1 MLVRIQFPS
10 PIFNQK
16 NLDNFPQFATFL
28 PHPITT
34 MTNEDLTQI
43 ESSLDNCA
51 NELLK
56 SFQCEEL
63 AAAYYAF
70 SDKLQDK
77 MKEALNSPVKQ
88 KTKKEILEEVFQYYA
103 ADPSRRATNAEGSCR
118 YLMEDG
124 RKCAVGRCLIE
135 GKKIC
140 FGGMQKDPIFAE
152 IQVNQIDNLDSHL
165 LPEYRGHSVDFWQ
178 ELQYW
183 HDYCGNFTETGL
195 SEKGERDAKFLLNK
209 FADK

>member
-1 MLVRIQFPS
+1 MQIAD
-10 PIFNQK
+10 I
-16 NLDNFPQFATFL
+16 
-28 PHPITT
+28 I
-34 MTNEDLTQI
+34 EI

-56 SFQCEEL
+56 AFQCEEL

-77 MKEALNSPVKQ
+77 MKKALDSPAPQ
-88 KTKKEILEEVFQYYA
+88 KTKKEILEEAFEYYA
-103 ADPSRRATNAEGSCR
+103 ADPSRRATHADGSCR

-140 FGGMQKDPIFAE
+140 YGGLQKDPIFAE
-152 IQVNQIDNLDSHL
+152 TAANQIDDIDSHL
-165 LPEYRGHSVDFWQ
+165 LPEYRGHDVDFWQ

-183 HDYCGNFTETGL
+183 HDSCLNFTETGL
-195 SEKGERDAKFLLNK
+195 SETGGYNTQFLLGK
-209 FADK
+209 YADK

>member
-1 MLVRIQFPS
+1 MKLADI
-10 PIFNQK
+10 IE
-16 NLDNFPQFATFL
+16 T
-28 PHPITT
+28 
-34 MTNEDLTQI
+34 

-56 SFQCEEL
+56 AFQCEEL

-70 SDKLQDK
+70 SNKLQDK
-77 MKEALNSPVKQ
+77 MKEVINNPVKQ
-88 KTKKEILEEVFQYYA
+88 KTKKEILEEAFGFYSE
-103 ADPSRRATNAEGSCR
+103 DPSRRAINTEGTCK

-140 FGGMQKDPIFAE
+140 YGGMEKNPIFAE
-152 IQVNQIDNLDSHL
+152 IQAQQIDDLDSHL
-165 LPEYRGHSVDFWQ
+165 LPEYRGHDADFWQ

-183 HDYCGNFTETGL
+183 HDNDLNFTETGL
-195 SEKGERDAKFLLNK
+195 SEMGEYQAKHLLEK

>member
-1 MLVRIQFPS
+1 
-10 PIFNQK
+10 
-16 NLDNFPQFATFL
+16 
-28 PHPITT
+28 
-34 MTNEDLTQI
+34 MTNEDLIQI
-43 ESSLDNCA
+43 EQSLDNAA
-51 NELLK
+51 NELLRA
-56 SFQCEEL
+56 FHCEEL

-77 MKEALNSPVKQ
+77 MKKALDSPAPQ
-88 KTKKEILEEVFQYYA
+88 KTKREILEEAFEYYA

-118 YLMEDG
+118 YLMKDG

-140 FGGMQKDPIFAE
+140 YGGWQKDPIFAE
-152 IQVNQIDNLDSHL
+152 IAANQIDDIDSHL

-183 HDYCGNFTETGL
+183 HDCCLNFTDTGL
-195 SEKGERDAKFLLNK
+195 SAKGQHDAKSLLEK
-209 FADK
+209 YAE

>member
-1 MLVRIQFPS
+1 
-10 PIFNQK
+10 
-16 NLDNFPQFATFL
+16 
-28 PHPITT
+28 
-34 MTNEDLTQI
+34 MTNEDLIQI
-43 ESSLDNCA
+43 EQSLDNAA
-51 NELLK
+51 NELLDAVYASK
-56 SFQCEEL
+56 EL
-63 AAAYYAF
+63 REQYEQF
-70 SDKLQDK
+70 S
-77 MKEALNSPVKQ
+77 AHLNLAIHSASLPVKQ
-88 KTKKEILEEVFQYYA
+88 KTKKEILEEAFQYYA

-124 RKCAVGRCLIE
+124 RKCAVGHCLIE

-152 IQVNQIDNLDSHL
+152 IQANQIDNLDSHL

-183 HDYCGNFTETGL
+183 HDNCLNFTETGL
-195 SEKGERDAKFLLNK
+195 SEEGQHRANNLLER

>member
-1 MLVRIQFPS
+1 
-10 PIFNQK
+10 
-16 NLDNFPQFATFL
+16 
-28 PHPITT
+28 

-43 ESSLDNCA
+43 EETLDNCA
-51 NELLK
+51 NELLDAINA
-56 SFQCEEL
+56 SEEL
-63 AAAYYAF
+63 RKQYKQF
-70 SDKLQDK
+70 S
-77 MKEALNSPVKQ
+77 AHLNLAIHSASLPVKQ
-88 KTKKEILEEVFQYYA
+88 KTKKEILEEAFEYYA

-140 FGGMQKDPIFAE
+140 YGGLPKDPIFAE
-152 IQVNQIDNLDSHL
+152 VQAQQIDDLDSCL
-165 LPEYRGHSVDFWQ
+165 LPEYRGHGVDFWQ

-195 SEKGERDAKFLLNK
+195 SEKGERDAQFLLNK

>member
-1 MLVRIQFPS
+1 
-10 PIFNQK
+10 
-16 NLDNFPQFATFL
+16 
-28 PHPITT
+28 

-43 ESSLDNCA
+43 EETLDNCA

-63 AAAYYAF
+63 TAAYYAF
-70 SDKLQDK
+70 SDKLQDKLQDK

-88 KTKKEILEEVFQYYA
+88 KTKKEILEEAFQYYA
-103 ADPSRRATNAEGSCR
+103 ADPSRRATNAKGSCR

-165 LPEYRGHSVDFWQ
+165 LPEYRGHNVDFWQ

-183 HDYCGNFTETGL
+183 HDSCLNFTETGL
-195 SEKGERDAKFLLNK
+195 SEKGERDAQFLLNK